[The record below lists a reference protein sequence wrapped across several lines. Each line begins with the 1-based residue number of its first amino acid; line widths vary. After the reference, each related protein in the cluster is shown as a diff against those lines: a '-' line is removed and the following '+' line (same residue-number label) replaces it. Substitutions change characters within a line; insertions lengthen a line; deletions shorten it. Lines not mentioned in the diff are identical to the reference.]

1 MEMVDLKIGEEEFDI
16 FCNLTPKDKIAF
28 LYDSASHGLDAAISR
43 LIPFDKFND
52 TEKRKPIVNDL
63 FQDTVYEELAMGRDR
78 CTVLMI
84 NNSLHVNS
92 SSLSW
97 IKKMI
102 TKLFM
107 DGHIVLRNKIAKKIP
122 AVDKYRY
129 YRCYD
134 IIGQVPPICLS

>member
-1 MEMVDLKIGEEEFDI
+1 MEMVDLHIGEEEFDI

-28 LYDSASHGLDAAISR
+28 LYDSASHGLDAAISK
-43 LIPFDKFND
+43 LIPFDATPNKK
-52 TEKRKPIVNDL
+52 TPIVNDL
-63 FQDTVYEELAMGRDR
+63 FQDTIYEELAMGSDR
-78 CTVLMI
+78 CTIVMM

-107 DGHIVLRNKIAKKIP
+107 DGHIVVRNKIAKKIP
-122 AVDKYRY
+122 TVDKYRF
-129 YRCYD
+129 YRCYE